1 MGNTNKE
8 TDYSLTL
15 SLFKIMK
22 RFIVIEFIIVVLLI
36 LAIVGQGI
44 YHDYKWSNFDSV
56 IVDSKDGGNANYIGN
71 DGDVNNY
78 GEDSSSQEAER

>member
-44 YHDYKWSNFDSV
+44 YHDYKWSEFDSV

-78 GEDSSSQEAER
+78 GEDSSSQETER

>member
-78 GEDSSSQEAER
+78 GEDSSSQETER

>member
-44 YHDYKWSNFDSV
+44 YHDYKWSEFDS
-56 IVDSKDGGNANYIGN
+56 IVVDGNDGGNANFIGN

-78 GEDSSSQEAER
+78 GEDSSSQETER

>member
-15 SLFKIMK
+15 SLFKTMK
-22 RFIVIEFIIVVLLI
+22 RFIVIQFIIVVLLI

-44 YHDYKWSNFDSV
+44 YHDYKWSEFDSV
-56 IVDSKDGGNANYIGN
+56 IVDSKNGGNANYIGN

-78 GEDSSSQEAER
+78 GEDSSSQETER

>member
-15 SLFKIMK
+15 SLFKTMK
-22 RFIVIEFIIVVLLI
+22 RFIVIQFIIVVLLI

-44 YHDYKWSNFDSV
+44 YHDYKWSEFDSV

-78 GEDSSSQEAER
+78 GEDSSSQETER